1 MSVTPPKPKTY
12 PEYIEGDNAPDKKI
26 ILPVCFHCIL
36 ILRKSDIDISWRF
49 IPSSEASGMIH

>member
-26 ILPVCFHCIL
+26 ILPVCFHYAGVVSNSLSVNVSPSCL
-36 ILRKSDIDISWRF
+36 IFS
-49 IPSSEASGMIH
+49 M